1 MKVSMHTPKNTE
13 MGICHKSTKRNSRRR
28 RAICTSTR
36 KHCHPSMN
44 VPKLTA
50 VNPREST
57 LGVAEMGEL
66 PKSAFTTMS
75 MPSPMTAMP
84 ASISAMRPVRNRAAR
99 SVSDRSA
106 RAAGEPSADS
116 TEDERPPRAPSSK
129 DVAFMPPA
137 CGEGLSDGSAD
148 TPERSRPMD
157 FPLARI
163 SLPRL
168 IFRSVIVSSPSF
180 PVSKLPLY
188 GFSYST
194 EKVLTRRKYASTT
207 TQRLDGANS
216 TAHRRRAALCLSSA
230 PPVRTARHLR

>member
-1 MKVSMHTPKNTE
+1 MKASMHTPKNTE
-13 MGICHKSTKRNSRRR
+13 MGICHKSTRRNSRRS

-106 RAAGEPSADS
+106 RAAAEPSADFV
-116 TEDERPPRAPSSK
+116 EGGRPS
-129 DVAFMPPA
+129 
-137 CGEGLSDGSAD
+137 
-148 TPERSRPMD
+148 
-157 FPLARI
+157 
-163 SLPRL
+163 
-168 IFRSVIVSSPSF
+168 
-180 PVSKLPLY
+180 
-188 GFSYST
+188 
-194 EKVLTRRKYASTT
+194 
-207 TQRLDGANS
+207 
-216 TAHRRRAALCLSSA
+216 
-230 PPVRTARHLR
+230 